1 MITSISLE
9 TSILESSK
17 QFALDRVG
25 LSEDLYRQ
33 RGEARKSKMVEDI
46 QVGTMAEWAC
56 YEYLRGTA
64 RNSTKITKPDTKIY
78 TAKKKSFSPDIV
90 YTLKSG
96 ETANFHI
103 KSQTYK
109 SAKAYGASWLFQKT
123 DKLFADPAE
132 NDYAIFC
139 LVEDDRVDIVACVQ
153 VKDLVQRDLLEE
165 PKVWKYRGTKQAIY
179 LDHVLEADIDTSC
192 F

>member
-1 MITSISLE
+1 MIK
-9 TSILESSK
+9 SILVKPEIIESSK
-17 QFALDRVG
+17 QFALDRIG
-25 LSEDLYRQ
+25 LSEALYRQ

-56 YEYLRGTA
+56 YEYLMDTASKGT
-64 RNSTKITKPDTKIY
+64 TITEPDTKIY
-78 TAKKKSFSPDIV
+78 KAKKKSFSADLV

-96 ETANFHI
+96 EVANFHI

-123 DKLFADPAE
+123 DKLFNDPAE

-139 LVEDDRVDIVACVQ
+139 LVDGDKVDIKACVQ

-165 PKVWKYRGTKQAIY
+165 PKVWKYRSSKQAIY
-179 LDHVLEADIDTSC
+179 LDHVLEADIDTRC